1 MNPDQLSALQIDA
14 LRELGSIGAGHA
26 ATALSQML
34 GRAVTIDVP
43 RIALIPVTEVPL
55 VLGGPEKLVGAVHS
69 RLLGD
74 IEGSVVFLAAREDLL
89 ALVDMLRSRTPGTT
103 KSLHGDEEAL
113 AIHTASIL
121 ISAYVAAIGRMAD
134 ISLLPSPPSFAFD
147 MMGAILE
154 VVTAEVGMKVDTAL
168 LVSTRFMEEDRF
180 VDVGLFYLPDP
191 DSLDVLLGR
200 LGII

>member
-34 GRAVTIDVP
+34 GKAVAIDVP
-43 RIALIPVTEVPL
+43 RIALIPVTEVPVL
-55 VLGGPEKLVGAVHS
+55 LGGPERLVGAVHS

-74 IEGSVVFLAAREDLL
+74 IEGSIVFIAAREDLL
-89 ALVDMLRSRTPGTT
+89 ALVDMLRSREPGTT

-113 AIHTASIL
+113 AVHTASIL

-134 ISLLPSPPSFAFD
+134 ISLLPSPGMFAFD
-147 MMGAILE
+147 MLGAILE
-154 VVTAEVGMKVDTAL
+154 VVTAEIGMKVDTAL
-168 LVSTRFMEEDRF
+168 LVLTRFIEEDKSI
-180 VDVGLFYLPDP
+180 DAGLVSLPDP
-191 DSLDVLLGR
+191 DSLEILLGR